1 MGTFSRVKKYKALF
15 RDKAGNNINYS
26 TFVYAEDYD
35 EALAR
40 ATNIMNDM
48 NDDTL
53 VKAIVV
59 LINGHTREFNRLY
72 R

>member
-1 MGTFSRVKKYKALF
+1 MGTFSRIKKYKSF
-15 RDKAGNNINYS
+15 FVDKAGNNIDYT

-40 ATNIMNDM
+40 ANNIMKDM

-59 LINGHTREFNRLY
+59 LINGHTREWNRLY